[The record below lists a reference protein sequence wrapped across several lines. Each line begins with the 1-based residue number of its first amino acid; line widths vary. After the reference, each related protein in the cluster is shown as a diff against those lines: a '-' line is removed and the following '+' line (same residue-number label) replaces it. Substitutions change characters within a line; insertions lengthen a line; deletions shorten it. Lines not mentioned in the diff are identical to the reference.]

1 MCMIKE
7 MILLTVFMVMNT
19 LVITGILLQTEQ
31 DLREKTRSNE
41 KILLQ
46 SDEIEKRYLIPSE
59 KIKSDS
65 NRRPACEFG
74 PLLTNIFF
82 GSFNKDPLKNINP
95 KQALNG

>member
-1 MCMIKE
+1 

-46 SDEIEKRYLIPSE
+46 SDEIEKRYLIQSE
-59 KIKSDS
+59 KIKSG
-65 NRRPACEFG
+65 RRNYQQPYT
-74 PLLTNIFF
+74 L
-82 GSFNKDPLKNINP
+82 
-95 KQALNG
+95 

>member
-1 MCMIKE
+1 MIKE

-59 KIKSDS
+59 KIKSG
-65 NRRPACEFG
+65 RRNHQQPYT
-74 PLLTNIFF
+74 L
-82 GSFNKDPLKNINP
+82 
-95 KQALNG
+95 